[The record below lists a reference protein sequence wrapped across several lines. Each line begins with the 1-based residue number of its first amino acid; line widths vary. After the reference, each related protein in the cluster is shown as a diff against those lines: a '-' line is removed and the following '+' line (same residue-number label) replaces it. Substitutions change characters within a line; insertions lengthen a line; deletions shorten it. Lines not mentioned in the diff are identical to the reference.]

1 MSSNQ
6 LPTQEVLATA
16 ARCAGCT
23 DPACAKACPE
33 GVDLRAL
40 FEFVAA
46 QAQSPINWRLDER
59 EAEDFA
65 IEAIEKSF
73 TPWLH

>member
-1 MSSNQ
+1 MSAHQ
-6 LPTQEVLATA
+6 TPTQEVLATA
-16 ARCAGCT
+16 ARCAGCS
-23 DPACAKACPE
+23 DAACMKACPE
-33 GVDLRAL
+33 SVNLRAL

-46 QAQSPINWRLDER
+46 QAQSPINWRQDEQ
-59 EAEDFA
+59 EAEDFV

>member
-1 MSSNQ
+1 MYSSVTPPNN
-6 LPTQEVLATA
+6 VLVTA
-16 ARCAGCT
+16 ARCADC
-23 DPACAKACPE
+23 PERVCMKACPE
-33 GVDLRAL
+33 QADLRAL

-46 QAQSPINWRLDER
+46 QAKVPLTWGMDER
-59 EAEDFA
+59 EAEEFA

>member
-1 MSSNQ
+1 MNSTVT
-6 LPTQEVLATA
+6 PPPEVLVTA
-16 ARCAGCT
+16 ARCAACAE
-23 DPACAKACPE
+23 PACMKACPE
-33 GVDLRAL
+33 QVDLRAL

-46 QAQSPINWRLDER
+46 QTKMPLVWRLNER

-65 IEAIEKSF
+65 IEAIERSF

>member
-1 MSSNQ
+1 MYSDISA
-6 LPTQEVLATA
+6 PPGVLATA
-16 ARCAGCT
+16 ARCAGCAE
-23 DPACAKACPE
+23 PACMKACPE
-33 GVDLRAL
+33 QVDLRAL

-46 QAQSPINWRLDER
+46 QAKVPPMWRLNER

-65 IEAIEKSF
+65 IEAIEQSF

>member
-1 MSSNQ
+1 MKTTAT
-6 LPTQEVLATA
+6 PPPEVSVTA
-16 ARCAGCT
+16 ARCAGCAEQT
-23 DPACAKACPE
+23 CMKACPE

-46 QAQSPINWRLDER
+46 QTKMPLMWRLNER

>member
-1 MSSNQ
+1 MYS
-6 LPTQEVLATA
+6 PTFPPQEVFAAA
-16 ARCAGCT
+16 ARCAGCA
-23 DPACAKACPE
+23 DPACIKACPDQ
-33 GVDLRAL
+33 VDLRAL

-46 QAQSPINWRLDER
+46 QSKMPLMWRLGER

-65 IEAIEKSF
+65 LEAIEKSF

>member
-1 MSSNQ
+1 MYSNVT
-6 LPTQEVLATA
+6 PPPGVLATA

-23 DPACAKACPE
+23 DPACMKACPE
-33 GVDLRAL
+33 QMDLRAL

-46 QAQSPINWRLDER
+46 QTKTPLTWRLDER

-65 IEAIEKSF
+65 IEAIERSF
-73 TPWLH
+73 TPWLQ